1 MPGNA
6 APSSRGIELQHHRH
20 RHDQR
25 HWPPSP
31 GEHHGSGTNE
41 QHRHDGEEVAD
52 TSGQAPR
59 TVASATAN
67 AGARTTARRRP
78 GGVEPV
84 TLTAP
89 ITANAATVGAVS
101 HARLAGQNPADGS
114 SE

>member
-25 HWPPSP
+25 HWPPSL
-31 GEHHGSGTNE
+31 GEHHGSGTNEE

-52 TSGQAPR
+52 TSGRAPR

-67 AGARTTARRRP
+67 AGARTTARRRR
-78 GGVEPV
+78 G
-84 TLTAP
+84 L
-89 ITANAATVGAVS
+89 
-101 HARLAGQNPADGS
+101 GS
-114 SE
+114 SQ